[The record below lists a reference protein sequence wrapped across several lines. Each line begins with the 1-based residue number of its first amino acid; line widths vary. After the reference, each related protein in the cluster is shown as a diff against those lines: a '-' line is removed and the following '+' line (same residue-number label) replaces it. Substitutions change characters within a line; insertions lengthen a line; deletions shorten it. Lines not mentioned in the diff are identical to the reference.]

1 MNVMNYI
8 QDFEEMDSY
17 EREELVGET
26 INEIVRTI
34 LATGKEANPTDKERL
49 KKILIKKSYAKVLA
63 RVVKSR
69 EYDIDLTLAVVL
81 SDILVE
87 GQSDEEGE
95 EISDLVKDLF
105 YKIIEIL
112 ITKKTNHICKSTR
125 IARPIVTNL
134 ILECPDDL
142 NRECVPMGQRYYF
155 INRVINKFYYL
166 PDIIEANN
174 LNFDYNDIDRNIKMV
189 KEIIGEE
196 NLSKFAINILL
207 EPRSKFERL
216 DESQIT
222 VWNLL
227 TRMALTI
234 IDDLDIVEQ
243 RGSTRKTIC
252 NAYIKRREIFA
263 KKSPDGEDVPRR
275 IDLTTINSNHYPA
288 IGRAIEDIL
297 DRFEDSITKYL
308 K

>member
-8 QDFEEMDSY
+8 QDFEEMDSF

-69 EYDIDLTLAVVL
+69 QYDIDLTLTVVL
-81 SDILVE
+81 SDILVD
-87 GQSDEEGE
+87 GQSDDEGE

-105 YKIIEIL
+105 YKIIEIM

-142 NRECVPMGQRYYF
+142 NRECVTMGQRYYF

-166 PDIIEANN
+166 PDIIEVNS
-174 LNFDYNDIDRNIKMV
+174 LNFDYNDVDRNIKMV
-189 KEIIGEE
+189 KEIIGED
-196 NLSKFAINILL
+196 NLSKFAINVLL
-207 EPRSKFERL
+207 EPRSKFDRL

-234 IDDLDIVEQ
+234 LDDLDIVDQ
-243 RGSTRKTIC
+243 RGATRKTIC

-275 IDLTTINSNHYPA
+275 IDLTTINGNHYPA